1 VLKLSGNPT
10 TINMCR
16 RTEYR
21 RREATEVTRTIHRYR
36 HFWAR
41 SIMDEMQVYIFIR
54 SRSSK
59 NRLLNTQRYRLV
71 RVCAVSRDMVY
82 IYITAWNERT
92 DGNSMGLTTYAIMYN
107 QRVIIYVAKCE
118 PARELGT

>member
-1 VLKLSGNPT
+1 
-10 TINMCR
+10 
-16 RTEYR
+16 
-21 RREATEVTRTIHRYR
+21 
-36 HFWAR
+36 
-41 SIMDEMQVYIFIR
+41 MDEMQVYIFIR

-118 PARELGT
+118 PARELGTWALNDKSKDKIGLSIFVEHAKF